1 MAHGCSVFV
10 GNIDFDVP
18 EEKIIESLSSIGR
31 VVSFRMMYDRNTGKS
46 KGYGFAEYESAI
58 IAEQAVQSL
67 KLVFNGRPVKI
78 NYAETDLPSK
88 PKFETQETIDVV
100 EISRVVESMD
110 KDNLKKVILF
120 LKRMAIDQPNKLK
133 KMLDENKALIV
144 ALYQSL
150 IKLRLV
156 DVSTIESLI
165 KSSIS
170 LDDKSEMFKRIMQM
184 NEEDLNMYPEDIRNR
199 INKIK
204 FNISRKNINE

>member
-1 MAHGCSVFV
+1 
-10 GNIDFDVP
+10 
-18 EEKIIESLSSIGR
+18 
-31 VVSFRMMYDRNTGKS
+31 S

-170 LDDKSEMFKRIMQM
+170 LDDKSEVFKRIMQM

>member
-170 LDDKSEMFKRIMQM
+170 LDDKSEVFKRIMQM